1 MDVRALPLD
10 GSTLEYFAG
19 KGIETLYPPQAAAV
33 EAGVG
38 RGENVLAA
46 MPTASGKTL
55 VAQVAMVTADG
66 PALYVVPLRALAT
79 EKYETFQSLP
89 GQDVGIATG
98 DYEST
103 DEELAGHDI
112 VVATSEKVDAAIR
125 NGADWIESIA
135 CAVIDEVHLLDEAG
149 RGPTLEMTI
158 AKLRLLCDP
167 QIVALSATVANATEL
182 ADWLDAAVVD
192 SDWRPVELRAGVY
205 DGETITFEDG
215 SERSLTG
222 SPTPTAAL
230 VEDGLA
236 DGGGCLVFVN
246 SRRAARELAAE
257 LVEELDSSDGREET
271 ATDDGLGPDA
281 EDDPADDGVGPDT
294 EDDPADDGVGPD
306 AEDDI
311 AKHEGDTAIDLAE
324 HVQETATTATGDALA
339 SVARSGVAFHHAGL
353 RRAHR
358 SLIEEAFRKRELRIL
373 CATPTLAAGVNVPAR
388 RVVVRDHTRYV
399 DGRFEPLST
408 LEIKQMFGRA
418 GRPGL
423 DPYGEAYV
431 VATESSADEV
441 TERYLGAAPD
451 AVTSALDDPAAVRP
465 HVLATIASGF
475 ADTREELVD
484 VLDSTFCA
492 HQRGADS
499 LTRTAEAVITELE
512 AAGMLTVGSD
522 DALDATE
529 LGALVTRVYVD
540 PGTGADVVEAL
551 RRAEELSTVTDLTVC
566 EIVCDTE
573 EMPSRYVRDDE
584 AGRLSN
590 LALRNADTLAK
601 PIDDFEGD
609 FHAWLARFK
618 TACLLAD
625 CANGDDVADLV
636 ERYGVGPG
644 DVRRIVERAEWL
656 LTATESLAEHVDSSL
671 TDDIRDTKR
680 RLAQREL

>member
-1 MDVRALPLD
+1 MDVRELPLEEPMR
-10 GSTLEYFAG
+10 EYVAG

-55 VAQVAMVTADG
+55 VAQIAMVTADG

-79 EKYETFQSLP
+79 EKYETFQAVP

-103 DEELAGHDI
+103 DEELAAHDI

-135 CAVIDEVHLLDEAG
+135 CAVIDEVHLLDETG

-167 QIVALSATVANATEL
+167 QLVALSATVANAAEL

-192 SDWRPVELRAGVY
+192 SDWRPVDLRTGVY

-215 SERSLTG
+215 FERTLPG
-222 SPTPTAAL
+222 APTPTVAL
-230 VEDGLA
+230 VEDALA

-246 SRRAARELAAE
+246 SRRAAGELAGNLADA
-257 LVEELDSSDGREET
+257 VEAAGDGE
-271 ATDDGLGPDA
+271 
-281 EDDPADDGVGPDT
+281 GVD
-294 EDDPADDGVGPD
+294 
-306 AEDDI
+306 
-311 AKHEGDTAIDLAE
+311 DLADRIE
-324 HVQETATTATGDALA
+324 ETATTATGSSLA
-339 SVARSGVAFHHAGL
+339 TLARSGIGFHHAGL
-353 RRAHR
+353 RPAHR
-358 SLIEEAFRKRELRIL
+358 SLVEESFRDRTLDVL

-388 RVVVRDHTRYV
+388 RVVVRDHSRYV

-408 LEIKQMFGRA
+408 LEVMQMFGRA

-431 VATESSADEV
+431 VATETSAADIAD
-441 TERYLGAAPD
+441 RYLGVEPD
-451 AVTSALDDPAAVRP
+451 AVTSALDDPTAVRP
-465 HVLATIASGF
+465 HVLATVASGF
-475 ADTREELVD
+475 GDSREELVD
-484 VLDSTFCA
+484 VLASTFCA
-492 HQRGADS
+492 HQRGTHS
-499 LTRTAEAVITELE
+499 LTATADTVLADLE
-512 AAGMLTVGSD
+512 TAGMLTVGPED
-522 DALDATE
+522 GLRATD

-540 PGTGADVVEAL
+540 PGTGADVVDAL
-551 RRAEELSTVTDLTVC
+551 RRAEELTSVTDLTVC

-573 EMPSRYVRDDE
+573 EMPSRYVHDDE

-590 LALRNADTLAK
+590 LALRNAERLAK
-601 PIDDFEGD
+601 PIADFEGD

-625 CANGDDVADLV
+625 CAEGDNVADLV

-680 RLAQREL
+680 RLATREL